1 MNRRSLLTSALV
13 VFAGQRLPFPDWIG
27 PAAAEE
33 TKRVWHHGLAKFGE
47 LKYPAGFKQ
56 FDYVNP
62 SAPKTGAASQIALGT
77 FDNFNPVVA
86 GVKGTLVQGIDF
98 VFDTLLTSALDEV
111 SSVYGLLAESVSFP
125 KDLSSVTFRLR
136 AEAKWQDGKPV
147 TPDDV
152 IFSFNAFKK
161 LSPQAGANYRHVV
174 KAEKTGDREI
184 TFTSDVTGNRELPQ

>member
-13 VFAGQRLPFPDWIG
+13 MFAGQRLPLSDWIG

-77 FDNFNPVVA
+77 FDNFNEVVSGA
-86 GVKGTLVQGIDF
+86 KETLFQIIAV
-98 VFDTLLTSALDEV
+98 VLATLLLSALV
-111 SSVYGLLAESVSFP
+111 
-125 KDLSSVTFRLR
+125 
-136 AEAKWQDGKPV
+136 
-147 TPDDV
+147 
-152 IFSFNAFKK
+152 
-161 LSPQAGANYRHVV
+161 
-174 KAEKTGDREI
+174 
-184 TFTSDVTGNRELPQ
+184 